1 MAEEEEF
8 PVGNWLEGV
17 RDNICLVD
25 RHSFSPEE
33 EMEWREYIAAA
44 SNETEREKRKVL
56 FEHLCVLYGLQEQPV
71 GQ

>member
-1 MAEEEEF
+1 M
-8 PVGNWLEGV
+8 NWLQNVMPIIYLE
-17 RDNICLVD
+17 DPYP
-25 RHSFSPEE
+25 FSPEE

-44 SNETEREKRKVL
+44 SNDTEREKRKVL